1 MGDVSK
7 SKLKYERQVFSST
20 HSGDFKVVEYVNA
33 HKVVVEFLFT
43 GEKVIAQMRDILEG
57 KVKDRM
63 YPSVY
68 GVGITGEKIPVVEG
82 KRCKQRE
89 VWIRM
94 LDRCYSEKY
103 HNKYPSYVGCT
114 VSDNFKYYP
123 YFKDWCSN
131 QIGFDVKGFALDKDI
146 LVKGNRFYSEDTCC
160 FVPQEVNN
168 LFTYKKATNKGLPVS
183 VSKKKSGRFGVSFRK
198 RSVTQNLG
206 VFDTAEEAFLVYKLD
221 KEAYIKEVAE
231 KWKDQIDPRVYETL
245 MNYQVEIT
253 D

>member
-57 KVKDRM
+57 RVKDRM

-68 GVGITGEKIPVVEG
+68 GVGITGEKIPVAEG

-89 VWIRM
+89 LWVRM

-103 HNKYPSYVGCT
+103 RLKSPSYVGCT
-114 VSDNFKYYP
+114 VSDSFKYFP
-123 YFKDWCSN
+123 HFKDWCSN

-146 LVKGNRFYSEDTCC
+146 LVKGNKLYSEETCC
-160 FVPQEVNN
+160 FVPQELNN
-168 LFTYKKATNKGLPVS
+168 LLTYKKATNNGLPIS
-183 VSKKKSGRFGVSFRK
+183 VSEKKSGKFGVSFRK
-198 RSVTQNLG
+198 NSVTQNLG
-206 VFDTAEEAFLVYKLD
+206 VFDTVEEAFYTYKQA
-221 KEAYIKEVAE
+221 KEDYIKVVANR
-231 KWKDQIDPRVYETL
+231 WRDQIDPRVYDAL
-245 MNYQVEIT
+245 MSYTVEIT
-253 D
+253 E